1 MSSFAACCFQCQAHT
16 ESVYYFGIDWK
27 TEVDDK
33 LLNFY
38 EILSVATRFTE
49 DASEWLKW
57 PFKNVVQTL
66 PFSLD
71 WRFLTGPSDCERN
84 HSLFSALAFV
94 CNDGNN
100 DTQMTNG
107 IFI

>member
-49 DASEWLKW
+49 DASEWL
-57 PFKNVVQTL
+57 
-66 PFSLD
+66 
-71 WRFLTGPSDCERN
+71 
-84 HSLFSALAFV
+84 
-94 CNDGNN
+94 
-100 DTQMTNG
+100 
-107 IFI
+107 